1 MSTLYYFNFVKPI
14 AYLEIIFE
22 LQFGSIS
29 EIHV

>member
-14 AYLEIIFE
+14 AYLEIFE